1 VERNKDLELEEL
13 VQRAQDGDARAF
25 EDLMKRFQK
34 RIFFAVMRVVNDMHL
49 ADDLTQEVFLKAHRS
64 MGRLQTPATFAAW
77 LHRIA
82 LNHALDARKKLKRRK
97 EREVSGG
104 EFEWLQAPTDPALRD
119 VLDDVEGLK
128 GALGKAIAQL
138 PKGQKVVLEMSL
150 DVEVNHEDIAAVLGI
165 PRGTVKSRL
174 HHARKF
180 LFEKLRGFM
189 GR

>member
-1 VERNKDLELEEL
+1 MEEERDLELEEQ
-13 VQRAQDGDARAF
+13 VRRAAAGDSRAF
-25 EDLMKRFQK
+25 EELVQRFQK

-64 MGRLQTPATFAAW
+64 LARLKTPATFAGW

-82 LNHALDARKKLKRRK
+82 LNHALDARKKIRRRR

-104 EFEWLQAPTDPALRD
+104 EFEWIQAPTDPAL
-119 VLDDVEGLK
+119 VEVMDDVAGLK
-128 GALGKAIAQL
+128 GALGEAMAAL
-138 PKGQKVVLEMSL
+138 PKGQKVVFEMSL
-150 DVEVNHEDIAAVLGI
+150 DPEVNQEDIAEVLGI

-174 HHARKF
+174 FHARKF
-180 LFEKLRGFM
+180 LFQKLRKFL